1 MLLEDDDDRSISIR
15 EEILDLLEDIPD
27 MMDEIE
33 RRLSKGE

>member
-27 MMDEIE
+27 MMDEN
-33 RRLSKGE
+33 